1 MSVKWEPHAPFPAE
15 TVLDLQRLIAEAQAL
30 ADSEHRAD
38 AASPS
43 GEQLAG
49 SADHPQAS
57 GDLYVM
63 RADGTDVRALTDNQ
77 FEEATPGWAPV
88 RRPGAR

>member
-1 MSVKWEPHAPFPAE
+1 MAFSSVRGGFK
-15 TVLDLQRLIAEAQAL
+15 DEAAL
-30 ADSEHRAD
+30 N
-38 AASPS
+38 P
-43 GEQLAG
+43 GN
-49 SADHPQAS
+49 PQAS

-63 RADGTDVRALTDNQ
+63 RADGTDVRALTDNP

>member
-1 MSVKWEPHAPFPAE
+1 
-15 TVLDLQRLIAEAQAL
+15 
-30 ADSEHRAD
+30 
-38 AASPS
+38 
-43 GEQLAG
+43 
-49 SADHPQAS
+49 
-57 GDLYVM
+57 VM